1 MELKPQ
7 QEELRLAV
15 LVDAENVSHTWIRLI
30 MAEIARY
37 GTPTIKRIYTDWTQP
52 AAGGWKN
59 VLLEHAF
66 TPMQQ
71 YRYTAGKNSS
81 DSAMII
87 DAMDIL
93 YSQKVDG
100 FCIVSSDS
108 DFTRLAQR
116 LREAGMHV
124 IGMGVK
130 KTPVPFKASCE
141 RFIYIENLKDMA
153 GADQPSVAAAKPQQ
167 PAAASSKSSA
177 SGQSKQPNG
186 QGKQPGNGQS
196 KPQPAAAA
204 APQPAVV
211 PTPAPAPVV
220 AEPEDEENAEEEGV
234 FSVDK
239 LIKLLSV
246 TINDLANESGWASLS
261 DVGSLLAKKV
271 PDFDT
276 RNYGYRALMP
286 LVESLGVFEIDKR
299 QTSRRK
305 ILHVYIRNKTQA

>member
-1 MELKPQ
+1 MDRDDLK
-7 QEELRLAV
+7 LAV
-15 LVDAENVSHTWIRLI
+15 LIDAENVSHSWIKPI

-37 GTPTIKRIYTDWTQP
+37 GTPTIKRIYTDWTSN
-52 AAGGWKN
+52 ASSGWKS
-59 VLLEHAF
+59 VLLEYAF
-66 TPMQQ
+66 TPIQQ

-116 LREAGMHV
+116 LREAGMRV

-141 RFIYIENLKDMA
+141 RFIYIENLKDTTKDA
-153 GADQPSVAAAKPQQ
+153 PPEPPAAKPAAQPVAVAAAVPQ
-167 PAAASSKSSA
+167 AAE
-177 SGQSKQPNG
+177 
-186 QGKQPGNGQS
+186 
-196 KPQPAAAA
+196 
-204 APQPAVV
+204 V
-211 PTPAPAPVV
+211 T
-220 AEPEDEENAEEEGV
+220 EEDATFG
-234 FSVDK
+234 VDK
-239 LIKLLSV
+239 LAKLLSV
-246 TINDLANESGWASLS
+246 TISDIAEESGWASLS

-276 RNYGYRALMP
+276 RNYGFRTLLP
-286 LVESLGVFEIDKR
+286 LVESLGFFEVDKR
-299 QTSRRK
+299 KTSRPN
-305 ILHVYIRNKTQA
+305 IWHVYIKNK

>member
-1 MELKPQ
+1 MDK
-7 QEELRLAV
+7 QEELRYAV
-15 LVDAENVSHTWIRLI
+15 LVDAENVSHSWIKLI

-59 VLLEHAF
+59 VLLEYAF

-141 RFIYIENLKDMA
+141 RFIYIENLKDNA
-153 GADQPSVAAAKPQQ
+153 SSEQYTAPSKPATPAKAAAVT
-167 PAAASSKSSA
+167 A
-177 SGQSKQPNG
+177 
-186 QGKQPGNGQS
+186 
-196 KPQPAAAA
+196 
-204 APQPAVV
+204 
-211 PTPAPAPVV
+211 PTPAPAP
-220 AEPEDEENAEEEGV
+220 APEPESEEE
-234 FSVDK
+234 SVPSVERLVK
-239 LIKLLSV
+239 LISGTV
-246 TINDLANESGWASLS
+246 TDVANESGWASLA
-261 DVGSLLAKKV
+261 DVGGLLAKKL

-276 RNYGYRALMP
+276 RTYGFRALTP
-286 LVESLGVFEIDKR
+286 LVESLGAFELDKR
-299 QTSRRK
+299 QTSRHN
-305 ILHVYIRNKTQA
+305 IVHVYIRNKQ